1 MRFCA
6 GRLYKLLLLLL
17 SIYTLATQAIAVE
30 TPSQKGLLWKIEKR
44 GVEPS
49 YLLGTIH
56 SEDPRVTQLPPIIQ
70 EHFIQAD
77 SVTLE
82 ILLNFSNAMSSL
94 TSLYLK
100 PPQSLDKLISK
111 EDYTQIVETLREH
124 GMPEEAVKR
133 LKPWATMMLIS
144 MPKPKSGEFLDF
156 LLYQN
161 AQKLKK
167 RIYGLETAKEQE
179 QVFENL
185 SINEQIILL
194 KETLKYLKDMPTI
207 FDKMHELYLAR
218 DLTAMLAFSNDY
230 MRTDKHQV
238 LVDKFMKSLIDERNQ
253 RMLKRMQ
260 VRLKEGNAFIAVGAL
275 HLPGNKGLLKLL
287 EARGYQVEPIY

>member
-1 MRFCA
+1 MRWRGHRF
-6 GRLYKLLLLLL
+6 YILLLLLL
-17 SIYTLATQAIAVE
+17 SVYTLAAQALAAE
-30 TPSQKGLLWKIEKR
+30 TASQKGLLWKIEKA
-44 GVEPS
+44 GVKPS

-70 EHFIQAD
+70 ECFMQAD

-100 PPQSLDKLISK
+100 PPQSLDKLIDK
-111 EDYTQIVETLREH
+111 DDYTQIVATLREH

-167 RIYGLETAKEQE
+167 RVYGLETTKEQE

-185 SINEQIILL
+185 SLDEQIILL
-194 KETLKYLKDMPTI
+194 KETLKYLREMPTI
-207 FDKMHELYLAR
+207 FDEMHRLYLER
-218 DLTAMLAFSNDY
+218 DLTAILAFSNDY
-230 MRTDKHQV
+230 MRTDDHQA
-238 LVDKFMKSLIDERNQ
+238 LVDKLMHSLIDDRNQ
-253 RMLKRMQ
+253 RMVKRMQ
-260 VRLKEGNAFIAVGAL
+260 ARLREGNAFIAVGVL
-275 HLPGNKGLLKLL
+275 HLPGDKGLLKLL
-287 EARGYQVEPIY
+287 EARGYRVSSIY

>member
-1 MRFCA
+1 MTFYVRRFCQ
-6 GRLYKLLLLLL
+6 LFLLLLGVYALTIQLL
-17 SIYTLATQAIAVE
+17 AAE
-30 TPSQKGLLWKIEKR
+30 TTSQKGLLWKIEKL

-56 SEDPRVTQLPPIIQ
+56 SEDPRITQLPPIIEQ
-70 EHFIQAD
+70 HFTQAR

-100 PPQSLDKLISK
+100 SPQSLDKLIDK

-144 MPKPKSGEFLDF
+144 MPKSKSGEFLDL

-167 RIYGLETAKEQE
+167 PVYGLETTKEQE
-179 QVFENL
+179 QVFESL

-207 FDKMHELYLAR
+207 FDEMHKLYLER
-218 DLTAMLAFSNDY
+218 DLTAILAFSNDY
-230 MRTDKHQV
+230 MRTDEHQV
-238 LVDKFMKSLIDERNQ
+238 LVDKFMKRLVDDRNL
-253 RMLKRMQ
+253 RMLERMQ
-260 VRLKEGNAFIAVGAL
+260 ARLKEGNAFIAVGAL
-275 HLPGNKGLLKLL
+275 HLPGDKGLLKLL
-287 EARGYQVEPIY
+287 ETRGYHVSPIY